1 MSSTIDALIL
11 AAGKSTRMGTTKS
24 LLNWRGE
31 ELINYKINTLIKA
44 GCNRINLVLGHDY
57 ENILKKIKKI
67 DINIIYNKD
76 FEKGKS
82 SSILSGINSINNK
95 NENLLMIAVDQ
106 PRPVWFLKSIMQF
119 HINKKSIISAP
130 LFDNKR
136 GHPVIFNHTFYKSI
150 FKINQYK
157 NGLKDIFRENNS
169 LVKTIYINSE
179 WTHLDLNDKKSY
191 EISLDLNLEKNE
203 E

>member
-1 MSSTIDALIL
+1 MSSNIDALIL

-24 LLNWRGE
+24 LLYWRGE
-31 ELINYKINTLIKA
+31 ELINYQINTLIKA
-44 GCNRINLVLGHDY
+44 GCDRINLVLGHDY
-57 ENILKKIKKI
+57 ENILKKIKNL
-67 DINIIYNKD
+67 DINIIYNKN

-106 PRPVWFLKSIMQF
+106 PRPLWFLKSIMEF

-136 GHPVIFNHTFYKSI
+136 GHPIIFNNTFYKNISR
-150 FKINQYK
+150 INQYK

-169 LVKTIYINSE
+169 LVKTININSE

-191 EISLDLNLEKNE
+191 ELSLGLNLEKK
-203 E
+203 

>member
-1 MSSTIDALIL
+1 MNSTIDALIL
-11 AAGKSTRMGTTKS
+11 AAGKSTRMGSTKS

-31 ELINYKINTLIKA
+31 ELINYQINTLIKA
-44 GCNRINLVLGHDY
+44 GCDRINLVLGYDY
-57 ENILKKIKKI
+57 ENILKKINKI

-95 NENLLMIAVDQ
+95 NKNLLMIAVDQ
-106 PRPVWFLKSIMQF
+106 PRPLWFLKSIMQF
-119 HINKKSIISAP
+119 HINKKAIISAP

-136 GHPVIFNHTFYKSI
+136 GHPVIFNHTFYKNI
-150 FKINQYK
+150 LKINQYK

-169 LVKTIYINSE
+169 LVKTIDINSQ

-191 EISLDLNLEKNE
+191 ELSLGLNLKKNE

>member
-31 ELINYKINTLIKA
+31 ELVNYQINTLIRA
-44 GCNRINLVLGHDY
+44 GCDRINLVLGYDS
-57 ENILKKIKKI
+57 ENILKKIKNL
-67 DINIIYNKD
+67 DINIIYNEN

-95 NENLLMIAVDQ
+95 NLLMIGVDQ
-106 PRPVWFLKSIMQF
+106 PRPLWFLKSMMEF
-119 HINKKSIISAP
+119 HINTKSKISAP
-130 LFDNKR
+130 LFNNKR
-136 GHPVIFNHTFYKSI
+136 GHPIIFNNTFYANI
-150 FKINQYK
+150 LRINQYK

-169 LVKTIYINSE
+169 IVKTININSQ
-179 WTHLDLNDKKSY
+179 WTHLDLNDKKTY
-191 EISLDLNLEKNE
+191 KLSLGLNLEKNE